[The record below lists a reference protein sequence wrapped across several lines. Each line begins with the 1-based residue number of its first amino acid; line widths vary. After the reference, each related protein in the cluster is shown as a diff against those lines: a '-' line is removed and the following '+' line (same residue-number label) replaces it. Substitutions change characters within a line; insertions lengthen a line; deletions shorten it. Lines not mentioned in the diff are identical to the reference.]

1 MKNLNKKEIIKA
13 ILTTNNI
20 DAMLLYSPENRFWYS
35 DFISTLGYLLISKN
49 HANLLLDGRYITEG
63 KEKAK
68 NVNCLQFSNVFT
80 LLKTL
85 VTTQNIKKVGF
96 EAEYITVA
104 QLATWKQEIKN
115 VEFVPIAVNTL
126 RMIKDEME
134 VARLTKACA
143 IADLALQEIL
153 NFIKPGVSE
162 KDVEDVILRSFTK
175 NGATKASFD
184 TIVASGKRGAM
195 PHGKASDKKI
205 NNNELITCDFGCI
218 YEGFC
223 SDMTR
228 TFAIGEVDTELIKIH
243 EIVKAAQMSG
253 IKAIKPGIA
262 IGEIDKI
269 CRDYIKEKGYEQY
282 FSHGTGHGLGIE
294 IHEAPWVIK
303 NEATILVPGMVIT
316 VEPGIYIPNLGGV
329 RIEDDILVT
338 RDGYQILT
346 KSSREINIWKEKREN
361 D

>member
-1 MKNLNKKEIIKA
+1 MKNLNKREIIA
-13 ILTTNNI
+13 TILTKNKI

-35 DFISTLGYLLISKN
+35 DFISTLGYLLISN
-49 HANLLLDGRYITEG
+49 NNANLLLDGRYITEG
-63 KEKAK
+63 QTEVK
-68 NVNCLQFSNVFT
+68 NVKCLEFSNIFSSLNT
-80 LLKTL
+80 LLASQK
-85 VTTQNIKKVGF
+85 IKKIGF
-96 EAEYITVA
+96 EAEYITIA
-104 QLATWKQEIKN
+104 QLATWKQEIKGI
-115 VEFVPIAVNTL
+115 EFVPVYVNEL
-126 RMIKDEME
+126 RMIKDETE
-134 VARLTKACA
+134 VARIAKACA
-143 IADLALQEIL
+143 IGDLAFKDVLS
-153 NFIKPGVSE
+153 FIKPGVSE

-205 NNNELITCDFGCI
+205 SNNELITCDFGCV

-228 TFAIGEVDTELIKIH
+228 TFVIGNVDSKLNEIH
-243 EIVKAAQMSG
+243 DIVKAAQMAG
-253 IKAIKPGIA
+253 IKAVKPGIA

-282 FSHGTGHGLGIE
+282 FTHGTGHGLGIE

-303 NEATILVPGMVIT
+303 NQSTILVPGMVIT

-338 RDGYQILT
+338 KDGYQILT
-346 KSSREINIWKEKREN
+346 KSSREIDVWKEKSKN

>member
-1 MKNLNKKEIIKA
+1 MKNLNKKEIIEQLLA
-13 ILTTNNI
+13 TNKI
-20 DAMLLYSPENRFWYS
+20 DAILLYSPENRFWYS
-35 DFISTLGYLLISKN
+35 DFFSTLGYLLISEN
-49 HANLLLDGRYITEG
+49 AANLLLDGRYITEG
-63 KEKAK
+63 IEKAR
-68 NVNCLQFSNVFT
+68 NVKCLQFNNIFVSLQT
-80 LLKTL
+80 LLSS
-85 VTTQNIKKVGF
+85 QNIKKIGF
-96 EAEYITVA
+96 EAEYTTIA
-104 QLATWKQEIKN
+104 QLATWKQQLKN
-115 VEFVPIAVNTL
+115 IEFVPIYVNSF
-126 RMIKDEME
+126 RMVKDEIE
-134 VARLTKACA
+134 VVRIAKACA
-143 IADLALQEIL
+143 IDDLAFKEVL
-153 NFIKPGVSE
+153 NFIRPGVSE

-205 NNNELITCDFGCI
+205 ANNELITCDFGCV
-218 YEGFC
+218 YQGFC

-228 TFAIGEVDTELIKIH
+228 TFAIGQVDPQLLVIH
-243 EIVKAAQMSG
+243 EIVKAAQMAG

-282 FSHGTGHGLGIE
+282 FTHGTGHGLGIE

-303 NEATILVPGMVIT
+303 NETTVLVPGMVIT

-338 RDGYQILT
+338 KDGYQILT
-346 KSSREINIWKEKREN
+346 KSAREVDVWKEKNKN

>member
-1 MKNLNKKEIIKA
+1 MKNLNKKEIIEQILTKNKIDA
-13 ILTTNNI
+13 ILF
-20 DAMLLYSPENRFWYS
+20 YSPENRFWYS
-35 DFISTLGYLLISKN
+35 DFISTLGYLLINKN

-63 KEKAK
+63 IEKAK
-68 NVNCLQFSNVFT
+68 NVKCLQFNNVFT
-80 LLKTL
+80 SLQNLLSS
-85 VTTQNIKKVGF
+85 QNIKKVGF
-96 EAEYITVA
+96 EAEYITIA
-104 QLATWKQEIKN
+104 QLATWKQQLKN
-115 VEFVPIAVNTL
+115 IEFVPIYVNSL

-134 VARLTKACA
+134 VARITKACA
-143 IADLALQEIL
+143 IGDLAFKEVL
-153 NFIKPGVSE
+153 NFIRPGVSE

-184 TIVASGKRGAM
+184 TIVASGTRGAM

-205 NNNELITCDFGCI
+205 ANNELITCDFGCV

-228 TFAIGEVDTELIKIH
+228 TFAIGKVDPKLLAIH
-243 EIVKAAQMSG
+243 EIVKAAQMAG
-253 IKAIKPGIA
+253 IKAVKPGIA

-282 FSHGTGHGLGIE
+282 FTHGTGHGLGIE

-303 NEATILVPGMVIT
+303 NETTVLVPGMVIT

-338 RDGYQILT
+338 KDGYQILT
-346 KSSREINIWKEKREN
+346 KSVREVNVWKERNKN